1 MTTPHEIRVFVGSTR
16 PKSWYGQCAGLTY
29 RTIADCGGY
38 APDIYGSAFAAYL
51 ATTVESRNP
60 RNAPPGAIH
69 YWDYTGT
76 DDRGRVARWGHVAID
91 IYGGGHQV
99 LSATGYAHEWWG
111 EKAGLITVEAQT
123 ARGMPYLGW
132 SRTYGRRNRLTITN
146 PATAGSGAAPQP
158 IPAAPKEFDEMASKQ
173 EIKDAVA
180 EVVGGVKTN
189 EHFLVSYA
197 SDTHRNGIVLAGF
210 GYWHPLSF
218 EKFDHFSWPGS
229 RSAQGRGLFSGLE
242 VFTPINDRAWDI
254 LREIC
259 LQDGDAEYV
268 PISYDKIAEL
278 VTKVDVDEAA
288 LVSQITPVVAEAIKG
303 SVGTL
308 NDATIKVLV
317 KALLDEQ
324 SKRLAG

>member
-1 MTTPHEIRVFVGSTR
+1 MPTPPSTGEVTSPYGPRTLNVPGVGPFHYGADRGGQGNVSPEAGVIAFALYSGVFGNIIGVRAGDVVWNIAHHAHLNGRRPGQRVAEGEYLA
-16 PKSWYGQCAGLTY
+16 PLGLTGLVTGPHSHTE
-29 RTIADCGGY
+29 RRVGGRDAIQSGTHTDPERHY
-38 APDIYGSAFAAYL
+38 TAP
-51 ATTVESRNP
+51 
-60 RNAPPGAIH
+60 APA
-69 YWDYTGT
+69 
-76 DDRGRVARWGHVAID
+76 
-91 IYGGGHQV
+91 GGG
-99 LSATGYAHEWWG
+99 ATP
-111 EKAGLITVEAQT
+111 L
-123 ARGMPYLGW
+123 
-132 SRTYGRRNRLTITN
+132 N
-146 PATAGSGAAPQP
+146 PQP
-158 IPAAPKEFDEMASKQ
+158 KEYDEMASKQ

-189 EHFLVSYA
+189 EHFLISYA
-197 SDTHRNGIVLAGF
+197 SNTHRNGIVLAGF

-278 VTKVDVDEAA
+278 VTKVDVNEAS
-288 LVSQITPVVAEAIKG
+288 LVSQITPVVAEAVKG

-308 NDATIKVLV
+308 TDATIKVLV

-324 SKRLAG
+324 SKRLAS